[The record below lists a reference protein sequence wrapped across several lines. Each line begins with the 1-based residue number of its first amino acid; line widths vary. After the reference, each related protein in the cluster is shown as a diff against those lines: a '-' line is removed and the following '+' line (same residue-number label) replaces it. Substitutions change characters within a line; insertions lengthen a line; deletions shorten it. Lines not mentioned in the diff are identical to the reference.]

1 MLLEIKNLSLQYVR
15 GKKTISALRD
25 VSLTVDK
32 EETLGLV
39 GESGCGK
46 SSVAHSIL
54 RLIPGNEG
62 KITQGEIFFEGQ
74 ELLQI
79 AQEKIRQIRGKEI
92 AIIFQDPFTS
102 LNPVIPIGKQ
112 IEENIL
118 THSLKI
124 SSLQLKEKIFSLL
137 EEVQLKETER
147 IYNSYPHQISG
158 GQRQRAMIAMAL
170 ANRPKLLICDEP
182 TTALDVTVQK
192 EIMELLMKLQ
202 KTLKISILFITHHFG
217 LIGLYTQKLAVLY
230 GGEIVEEGN
239 TQEILKNPQH
249 PYTQSLLKSLPKKNL
264 KKEKLPVI
272 PGSPPDLSSLPSG
285 CIFHPRCPKAIE
297 ECKKKVP
304 LLRELEKFNR
314 KISCDLAPFS

>member
-1 MLLEIKNLSLQYVR
+1 
-15 GKKTISALRD
+15 
-25 VSLTVDK
+25 
-32 EETLGLV
+32 
-39 GESGCGK
+39 
-46 SSVAHSIL
+46 
-54 RLIPGNEG
+54 
-62 KITQGEIFFEGQ
+62 
-74 ELLQI
+74 
-79 AQEKIRQIRGKEI
+79 
-92 AIIFQDPFTS
+92 
-102 LNPVIPIGKQ
+102 
-112 IEENIL
+112 
-118 THSLKI
+118 
-124 SSLQLKEKIFSLL
+124 
-137 EEVQLKETER
+137 
-147 IYNSYPHQISG
+147 
-158 GQRQRAMIAMAL
+158 MIAMAL

-202 KTLKISILFITHHFG
+202 KNLKISILFITHHFG

-230 GGEIVEEGN
+230 GGEIVEEGS

-249 PYTQSLLKSLPKKNL
+249 PYTQSLLKSLPRKSF

-304 LLRELEKFNR
+304 LLRELKKFNR